1 MIFSKKRVCE
11 FSFMFLVLAASI
23 ATLARAQE
31 VDDER
36 EFSYDESSEVGPSR
50 WGEIHSE
57 WKDCNSGQM
66 QSPIDLRNKR
76 VKIVSHLG
84 KLKRSYKPANATL
97 INRGHDM
104 MLRWIN
110 DAGHIKINGTKFYL
124 RQCHWHSPSE
134 HTLDGRKFD
143 MEVHLVHESDTGR
156 MAVIGIMYKIGRRDT
171 FISMLKPR
179 FQALS
184 ELTDIE
190 KTIGVIDP
198 YLIKFGSRKYYRYI
212 GSLTIPPCTPNII
225 WSIVRKVRTV
235 TKEQV
240 NLIREAVHDNLEVNA
255 RPIQRTNGRSVE
267 IYRPN
272 DPKN

>member
-104 MLRWIN
+104 MN
-110 DAGHIKINGTKFYL
+110 KIKY
-124 RQCHWHSPSE
+124 R
-134 HTLDGRKFD
+134 FD